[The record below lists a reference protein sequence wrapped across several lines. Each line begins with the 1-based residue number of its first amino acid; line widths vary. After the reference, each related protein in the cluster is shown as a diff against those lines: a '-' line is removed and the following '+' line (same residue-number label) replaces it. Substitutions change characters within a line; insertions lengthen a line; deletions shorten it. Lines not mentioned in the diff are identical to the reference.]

1 MKKSKR
7 LTNRELIGKKILGKY
22 IFFRILALLTTL
34 LEVVVTA
41 LPKRFHSITP
51 ESTNNGYGILT
62 SPNVTLIA
70 KLKITNTA
78 VIAMGWIK
86 AHKKP
91 KTACLYFILISF
103 HAKK

>member
-41 LPKRFHSITP
+41 LPVSYTHLDVYKRQLHYRKDSIA
-51 ESTNNGYGILT
+51 
-62 SPNVTLIA
+62 SPLRVQIMDM
-70 KLKITNTA
+70 
-78 VIAMGWIK
+78 V
-86 AHKKP
+86 
-91 KTACLYFILISF
+91 Y
-103 HAKK
+103 